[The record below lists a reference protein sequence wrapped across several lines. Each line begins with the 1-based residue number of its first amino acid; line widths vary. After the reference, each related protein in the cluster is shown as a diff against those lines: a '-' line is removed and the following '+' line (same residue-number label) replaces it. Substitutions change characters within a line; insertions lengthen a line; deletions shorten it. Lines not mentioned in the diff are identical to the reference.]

1 MTRFSVIVPVYN
13 IEQYISQCITSILE
27 QSLGDF
33 ELIII
38 DDGSTDGSGKICDIF
53 AASDNRVR
61 VLHKENGGL
70 SDARNEGLMNAKG
83 DYVVFIDGDDFIEP
97 GSLEAISQKLEK
109 TMNPDVLVTK
119 IRQFFEDGAIR
130 YMDKEM
136 PIELLNEGKKE
147 DYIKWLFGRSD
158 NTWPAVRYLVKHD
171 LILKHNL
178 QFLKGY
184 LHEDIDWTSHL
195 FLFSE
200 SYACLDSYW
209 YNHRKGR
216 PGSITAGHSAKGIND
231 VIKIAASNIRDS
243 HYKALPSDQRNVIFE
258 RLVKS
263 VLYKLK
269 DYRNLERNE
278 SEVILQAIED
288 NIEIFRLA
296 SSLKHRAFVS
306 FCNIFGFR
314 AGLFLLSTF
323 FEEK

>member
-1 MTRFSVIVPVYN
+1 MILTRFSVIVPVYN
-13 IEQYISQCITSILE
+13 IEEYISQCITSVLE
-27 QSLGDF
+27 QSFRDF

-61 VLHKENGGL
+61 VLHKDNGGL

-158 NTWPAVRYLVKHD
+158 NTWPAQRYVVRRCFLSEKG
-171 LILKHNL
+171 LK
-178 QFLKGY
+178 FARGY
-184 LHEDIDWTSHL
+184 LHEDMDWTSHI
-195 FLFSE
+195 FLHAKTISCIGF
-200 SYACLDSYW
+200 YW

-216 PGSITAGHSAKGIND
+216 PGAITARHTFKGLND
-231 VIKIAASNIRDS
+231 VIELSSSNIRSRD
-243 HYKALPSDQRNVIFE
+243 YEVLPPDQRKAIFE
-258 RLVKS
+258 RLVRS
-263 VLYKLK
+263 VLYKLR
-269 DYRNLERNE
+269 DYNYLGRDEKE
-278 SEVILQAIED
+278 AVIQAIEVNTD
-288 NIEIFRLA
+288 IFRFA
-296 SSLKHRAFVS
+296 SSLRHWAFIS
-306 FCNIFGFR
+306 FCKIFGFR
-314 AGLFLLSTF
+314 AGLPLL
-323 FEEK
+323 KYL